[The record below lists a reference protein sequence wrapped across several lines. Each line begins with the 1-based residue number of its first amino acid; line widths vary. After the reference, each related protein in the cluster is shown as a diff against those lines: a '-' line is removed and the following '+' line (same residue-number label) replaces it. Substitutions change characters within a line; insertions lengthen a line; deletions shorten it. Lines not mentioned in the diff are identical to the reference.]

1 MLLVMKI
8 TTPRPDDTILLYPEL
23 TSAQVRQVQRR
34 LATGELKLVAKGF
47 ASSLPADDWPAL
59 IARHRTRVLA
69 AFFPDTVMSFR
80 TAFDGGAPSRGKVF
94 LAGTYRRNVELP
106 GLTVEVWKGPP
117 PQAGDSQMMGR
128 RLYFASEPR
137 VLLENL
143 SPSRGENIRSA
154 GGEAVEKRLLDIC
167 HARGETSLNEL
178 RERAREIAP
187 ALGLEG
193 EFLQLDGFVGSILN
207 SRPSVLTTPQG
218 KAYTATVPYDSARL
232 ALFETFAQCLRANPL
247 PMPPSSLGNDRARRN
262 FAFLESYFSN
272 FIEGTEF
279 AVEDARGF
287 VLDGVPVT
295 VRPKDSHDVI
305 GVFEQALSPIW
316 STLTLP
322 VGEPALAQLRARH
335 SKQMENRPEVG
346 PGEFKLTVNRA
357 GNTEFV
363 LPQLVRGT
371 LIEGSKL
378 LPGVPAGT
386 ARALL
391 AMFLVAEVHP
401 FNDGNG
407 RLARLVMNAELSAVD
422 GCRIIVPTLYRE
434 QYLDCLRALTRGGDP
449 EPFIKAMCHIHDWSS
464 RFRYDDLD
472 QVIAQMRHC
481 NAFERSL
488 NQFRLLT
495 P

>member
-1 MLLVMKI
+1 M
-8 TTPRPDDTILLYPEL
+8 
-23 TSAQVRQVQRR
+23 
-34 LATGELKLVAKGF
+34 AKGF
-47 ASSLPADDWPAL
+47 ASSLPAEDWAAL
-59 IARHRTRVLA
+59 VARHRSRVLA

-80 TAFDGGAPSRGKVF
+80 TAFDGGAPSEGKVF
-94 LAGTYRRNVELP
+94 LVGTYRRKVELP
-106 GLTVEVWKGPP
+106 GLTVEIWKGPP

-143 SPSRGENIRSA
+143 TPSRGEIPKSA
-154 GGEAVEKRLLDIC
+154 GMEAVERRLLDIC
-167 HARGETSLNEL
+167 HSRGEIALSQV
-178 RERAREIAP
+178 RERAREVAP
-187 ALGLEG
+187 ALGLQH
-193 EFLQLDGFVGSILN
+193 EFSQLDGLVGSILN

-218 KAYTATVPYDSARL
+218 KVYTAAVPYDSACL
-232 ALFETFAQCLRANPL
+232 ELLEKFAQRLRADLL
-247 PMPPSSLGNDRARRN
+247 PIPPSLLGNEQARRN

-287 VLDGVPVT
+287 VLEGVPVT
-295 VRPKDSHDVI
+295 VRPKDSHDIV
-305 GVFEQALSPIW
+305 GVFEQALSPTW

-322 VGEPALAQLRARH
+322 AGEPLLEQLRARH
-335 SKQMENRPEVG
+335 GKQMENRPEVG
-346 PGEFKLTVNRA
+346 PGEFKLAVNRA
-357 GNTEFV
+357 GNIEFV

-378 LPGVPAGT
+378 LPSVPAGT

-422 GCRIIVPTLYRE
+422 SCRIIVPTLYRE
-434 QYLDCLRALTRGGDP
+434 QYLDCLRVLTRGGDP
-449 EPFIKAMCHIHDWSS
+449 NPFIKAMCHIHEWSS

-472 QVIAQMRHC
+472 EVIAEMRRC

-488 NQFRLLT
+488 NQFKLLM

>member
-1 MLLVMKI
+1 LVTKT
-8 TTPRPDDTILLYPEL
+8 TTPALDDTILLYPEL
-23 TSAQVRQVQRR
+23 SPAQVRHVQRR
-34 LATGELKLVAKGF
+34 LAAGQLKQVAKGF
-47 ASSLPADDWPAL
+47 ASSLPKEDWPAL
-59 IARHRTRVLA
+59 VARHRPRVLA
-69 AFFPDTVMSFR
+69 AFFPGTVVSFR
-80 TAFDGGAPSRGKVF
+80 SAFDGGAPSQGKVF
-94 LAGTYRRNVELP
+94 LVGTYRRNVELP

-128 RLYFASEPR
+128 PLYFASEPR

-143 SPSRGENIRSA
+143 SPSRGESRKSV
-154 GGEAVEKRLLDIC
+154 GVEAVEKRLLDIC
-167 HARGETSLNEL
+167 HSRGETALSQL
-178 RERAREIAP
+178 RERARELAP
-187 ALGLEG
+187 ALGLER
-193 EFLQLDGFVGSILN
+193 EFERLDGLVGSILN
-207 SRPSVLTTPQG
+207 SRPSVLTTHQG
-218 KAYTATVPYDSARL
+218 KAHTAAVPYDSARL
-232 ALFETFAQCLRANPL
+232 ELFEKFAQRLRANPL

-279 AVEDARGF
+279 AVEEARGF
-287 VLDGVPVT
+287 VLEGIPVT

-305 GVFEQALSPIW
+305 GVFEQALSPTW

-322 VGEPALAQLRARH
+322 AGELVLEQLRARH
-335 SKQMENRPEVG
+335 GKQMENRPEVG
-346 PGEFKLTVNRA
+346 PGEFKLAVNRA

-371 LIEGSKL
+371 LVEGSKL
-378 LPGVPAGT
+378 LPSVPAGT

-434 QYLDCLRALTRGGDP
+434 QYLDCLRAMTRGGDP
-449 EPFIKAMCHIHDWSS
+449 DPFIKAMSHIHDWSS

-472 QVIAQMRHC
+472 QVIADMRRC

-488 NQFRLLT
+488 NQFKLLM